1 MPCVS
6 GMFFDSDPPWPITQL
21 HSSVSSSVSSP
32 RSAPCAPSRASGCIH
47 SAHSRAPPCP
57 WRVAR
62 LSGGRGLSFSPPRGP
77 QPLSDTWRTRSTV
90 EGTWCLWASGPHL
103 TEGPLAS
110 SDTFGTSAVSES
122 WRQGQEP
129 PACRRLCSWGSG
141 HLPGDSICP
150 LKVAWGHLHGLDCA
164 CEMPPMC
171 TFPRNVAT
179 AVAAFL
185 GFADRQAPR
194 AVATLASC
202 PLRLSRFA
210 CEGGFPP
217 WGSGRPFRAWGPERR
232 SVFQARR
239 GGPPEPPLA
248 GGVLLRGLQHLHACP
263 EPLETGESRR
273 AGRARGCQHTR
284 WRCSDSPVG
293 RSPCRCTV
301 RSVVSGPRE
310 AAAQTFSRGAETTPS
325 ADRGNW
331 RFLGQDGF
339 TDGGKCPVLGSGCWA
354 LGAGHPLT
362 LKTRSLT
369 TCRQPWRVSHP
380 PPLGSDKCPRHW
392 VSWGLPFPGA
402 AGLVATFLQ
411 VTRGK
416 RAPPECPS
424 PSRAAHGVLARGQE
438 E

>member
-1 MPCVS
+1 
-6 GMFFDSDPPWPITQL
+6 
-21 HSSVSSSVSSP
+21 
-32 RSAPCAPSRASGCIH
+32 
-47 SAHSRAPPCP
+47 
-57 WRVAR
+57 
-62 LSGGRGLSFSPPRGP
+62 
-77 QPLSDTWRTRSTV
+77 
-90 EGTWCLWASGPHL
+90 
-103 TEGPLAS
+103 
-110 SDTFGTSAVSES
+110 
-122 WRQGQEP
+122 
-129 PACRRLCSWGSG
+129 
-141 HLPGDSICP
+141 
-150 LKVAWGHLHGLDCA
+150 
-164 CEMPPMC
+164 MC

-339 TDGGKCPVLGSGCWA
+339 TDGGKCPVLGSGCWSST
-354 LGAGHPLT
+354 HP
-362 LKTRSLT
+362 
-369 TCRQPWRVSHP
+369 QN
-380 PPLGSDKCPRHW
+380 
-392 VSWGLPFPGA
+392 
-402 AGLVATFLQ
+402 Q
-411 VTRGK
+411 VTDHV
-416 RAPPECPS
+416 PS
-424 PSRAAHGVLARGQE
+424 TVARLPSTPARQ
-438 E
+438 

>member
-1 MPCVS
+1 MCPAAPRCAQRLGSPHGIHDPAAPCEGHAARS
-6 GMFFDSDPPWPITQL
+6 PAGRQGAPWPP
-21 HSSVSSSVSSP
+21 SSISSSPHLSKPCRLGYGPFLSSHRP
-32 RSAPCAPSRASGCIH
+32 SPGPVPSSRGVGTGCLAALKSTRSAH
-47 SAHSRAPPCP
+47 
-57 WRVAR
+57 V
-62 LSGGRGLSFSPPRGP
+62 
-77 QPLSDTWRTRSTV
+77 
-90 EGTWCLWASGPHL
+90 
-103 TEGPLAS
+103 
-110 SDTFGTSAVSES
+110 
-122 WRQGQEP
+122 
-129 PACRRLCSWGSG
+129 
-141 HLPGDSICP
+141 
-150 LKVAWGHLHGLDCA
+150 
-164 CEMPPMC
+164 
-171 TFPRNVAT
+171 
-179 AVAAFL
+179 
-185 GFADRQAPR
+185 
-194 AVATLASC
+194 
-202 PLRLSRFA
+202 
-210 CEGGFPP
+210 
-217 WGSGRPFRAWGPERR
+217 PERR
-232 SVFQARR
+232 SVFQARC

-263 EPLETGESRR
+263 EPLETGESRQ

-310 AAAQTFSRGAETTPS
+310 AAAQTFSRGAEITPS

-416 RAPPECPS
+416 RATPECPS